1 LIAPSGGFTGGR
13 VSFPLAFQSFRAQ
26 NVAVANPF
34 FSKSSAARELLPPP
48 FQVKTS

>member
-1 LIAPSGGFTGGR
+1 LTAPSGVFLGASVLYPFD
-13 VSFPLAFQSFRAQ
+13 FQSFIVQ
-26 NVAVANPF
+26 NVAVLYPF